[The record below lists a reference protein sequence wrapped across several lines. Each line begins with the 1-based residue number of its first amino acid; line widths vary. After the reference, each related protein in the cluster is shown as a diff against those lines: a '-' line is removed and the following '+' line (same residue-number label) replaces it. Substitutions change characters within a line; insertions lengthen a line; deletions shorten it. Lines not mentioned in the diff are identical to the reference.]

1 MFQVS
6 SASSVNLFSFR
17 TSTHSYSANSF
28 PFFVTFSGI
37 KVNGLAMTKY
47 ASESMNALDL
57 SHTENAES
65 TERLLR
71 SVEICGICVNILTGR
86 DLCVLCV
93 RIIVTSTLST
103 LLH

>member
-6 SASSVNLFSFR
+6 SPSSVNLFSFR
-17 TSTHSYSANSF
+17 TSTQSYSANSF
-28 PFFVTFSGI
+28 PFSVTFSGI
-37 KVNGLAMTKY
+37 KVNGLEMTKY
-47 ASESMNALDL
+47 ASEIMNAMDL
-57 SHTENAES
+57 SRTENTES

-93 RIIVTSTLST
+93 RILQTRGLGRG
-103 LLH
+103 

>member
-1 MFQVS
+1 
-6 SASSVNLFSFR
+6 
-17 TSTHSYSANSF
+17 
-28 PFFVTFSGI
+28 
-37 KVNGLAMTKY
+37 MTKY

-57 SHTENAES
+57 SHTENTES

-71 SVEICGICVNILTGR
+71 SVEIGGICVNIPTGR

-93 RIIVTSTLST
+93 RIIVTSTLSA